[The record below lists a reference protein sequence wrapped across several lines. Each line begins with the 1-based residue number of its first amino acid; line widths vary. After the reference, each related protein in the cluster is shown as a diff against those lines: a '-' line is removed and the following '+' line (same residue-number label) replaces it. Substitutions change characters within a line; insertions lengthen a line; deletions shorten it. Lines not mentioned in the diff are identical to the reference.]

1 VETDLVGEVVA
12 WWARHAPEL
21 PTQTIELT
29 KRVARMHALTDRVT
43 VAVLARSGL
52 SRAEYDVLGTL
63 LTAGEPHLRPS
74 ELSSRLLL
82 TTGGLSNV
90 LRSLERRGL
99 TAQTSDAADGRGRR
113 IVLTPQGE
121 VTAERVVR
129 EVVAAQHEL
138 VGKAGAADVRAAVAA
153 LAAVLGPLD
162 SPAPRRT
169 AAATEV

>member
-1 VETDLVGEVVA
+1 MRDDLVGGVVA
-12 WWARHAPEL
+12 WWERHAPEL
-21 PTQTIELT
+21 PTQTIEFT

-63 LTAGEPHLRPS
+63 LTAGEPHLKPS

-99 TAQTSDAADGRGRR
+99 TAQTSDATDGRSRR
-113 IVLTPQGE
+113 VALTPEGGA
-121 VTAERVVR
+121 TAERVVR

-138 VGKAGAADVRAAVAA
+138 VGRAELTAAVEA
-153 LAAVLGPLD
+153 LRSVLGTIDP
-162 SPAPRRT
+162 SAE
-169 AAATEV
+169 A

>member
-1 VETDLVGEVVA
+1 METDLVGGVVA
-12 WWARHAPEL
+12 WWERHAPEL
-21 PTQTIELT
+21 PSRTIEFT

-63 LTAGEPHLRPS
+63 LTAGEAHLRPS

-99 TAQTSDAADGRGRR
+99 TAQSSDAEDGRGRR
-113 IVLTPQGE
+113 VALTRKGE
-121 VTAERVVR
+121 ETAERVVR

-138 VGKAGAADVRAAVAA
+138 ITKAGDAHVRAAAGA
-153 LAAVLGPLD
+153 LAAVLGALD
-162 SPAPRRT
+162 SPAGRRAT
-169 AAATEV
+169 QTEV

>member
-1 VETDLVGEVVA
+1 METDLVGGVVA

-21 PTQTIELT
+21 PAQTIELT

-43 VAVLARSGL
+43 VAVLARFGL

-63 LTAGEPHLRPS
+63 LTAGEPHLRPL

-99 TAQTSDAADGRGRR
+99 TALTSDATDGRGRR
-113 IVLTPQGE
+113 IVLTPEGA

-138 VGKAGAADVRAAVAA
+138 VGGADPADVHAAVAA
-153 LAAVLGPLD
+153 LAAVLGTLD
-162 SPAPRRT
+162 RRT
-169 AAATEV
+169 TAATEV

>member
-1 VETDLVGEVVA
+1 MPESAKDDDLVGSVVA

-21 PTQTIELT
+21 PAQTIEFT

-43 VAVLARSGL
+43 VAVLTGFSL

-63 LTAGEPHLRPS
+63 LTADRPGLRPS

-99 TAQTSDAADGRGRR
+99 AALTSDSADRRGRR
-113 IVLTPQGE
+113 VALTPEGAD
-121 VTAERVVR
+121 VAGRVVR
-129 EVVAAQHEL
+129 EVVAAQHALLSTACE
-138 VGKAGAADVRAAVAA
+138 ADVRVGTAA
-153 LAAVLGPLD
+153 LAAVLAPLE
-162 SPAPRRT
+162 SR
-169 AAATEV
+169 AAGR

>member
-1 VETDLVGEVVA
+1 MTTDLVGGVVA

-21 PTQTIELT
+21 PTRTIEFT

-43 VAVLARSGL
+43 VAVLTRRGL

-63 LTAGEPHLRPS
+63 LTSGDTHLKPS

-99 TAQTSDAADGRGRR
+99 TVQSADAADGRSRR
-113 IVLTPQGE
+113 VTLTEEGKE
-121 VTAERVVR
+121 TAGRVVR
-129 EVVAAQHEL
+129 EVVAAQHAL
-138 VGKAGAADVRAAVAA
+138 VGEADLGPAIAA
-153 LAAVLGPLD
+153 LAAVLGELD
-162 SPAPRRT
+162 TPA
-169 AAATEV
+169 EV

>member
-1 VETDLVGEVVA
+1 MAERGETDLVGGVVA

-21 PTQTIELT
+21 PVRTIEFT

-43 VAVLARSGL
+43 VAVLTGFGL

-63 LTAGEPHLRPS
+63 LTAGDAHLKPS

-99 TAQTSDAADGRGRR
+99 TSQTSDASDGRSRR
-113 IVLTPQGE
+113 VALTAEGKD
-121 VTAERVVR
+121 VAERVVR
-129 EVVAAQHEL
+129 EVVAAQHDL
-138 VGKAGAADVRAAVAA
+138 LGKAGDADVEAAVTA
-153 LAAVLGPLD
+153 LAAVLDPLD
-162 SPAPRRT
+162 RRASP
-169 AAATEV
+169 EV